1 MSKVLTNRLKHVL
14 PSIIS
19 PFQAAFVGHRRILDD
34 ILIVNELIDTRKR
47 MRKKGLMFKIF
58 FLEKAYDHV
67 DWDLWT
73 TC

>member
-14 PSIIS
+14 LSIIS
-19 PFQAAFVGHRRILDD
+19 PFQVAFVGHRRILDD
-34 ILIVNELIDTRKR
+34 ILIANELIDTRKR